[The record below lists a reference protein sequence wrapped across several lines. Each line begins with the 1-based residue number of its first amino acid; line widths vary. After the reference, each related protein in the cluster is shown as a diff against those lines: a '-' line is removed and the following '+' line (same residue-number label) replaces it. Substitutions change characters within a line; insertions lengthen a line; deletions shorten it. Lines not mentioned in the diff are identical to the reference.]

1 MKTRVDNPQPTA
13 MNIVRFLTHSDYSPA
28 EKQDFLDLIDSGY
41 NIDEASDMIIKKRFD
56 DKVLPNPQ
64 MNKHRFPMRFNGLTG
79 DRDQDLE
86 ILLER
91 GYSQDQAEYIIELIY
106 AAKVEGLDYSKLQ
119 LQDPTLSFPE
129 QVLSDRLPKN
139 KQAGPVIKGNVSIT
153 QEKGLDRKGMQHAK
167 RMRNMLRGGFQS
179 NISIDHN
186 CALSDAEALKLG
198 LLISQQFCDHGV
210 DMYDA
215 LMPSDE
221 DEIDRLTNMDYTL
234 DEAIL
239 RIFESRFGRT
249 KVDLSNLEVSYNL
262 RVDNIHNLNLN
273 SKKSEGIPTDLL
285 GK

>member
-1 MKTRVDNPQPTA
+1 MDDIKAITVEDMKTRVDNPQPTA
-13 MNIVRFLTHSDYSPA
+13 MNIVRFLTHSDYSPS

-56 DKVLPNPQ
+56 DKRLPNDQ
-64 MNKHRFPMRFNGLTG
+64 MNKHRFPMRFNALTG
-79 DRDQDLE
+79 DREKDIE
-86 ILLER
+86 ILIER
-91 GYSQDQAEYIIELIY
+91 GYSNEQAAYIMELIY
-106 AAKVEGLDYSKLQ
+106 AAKLEGLDYSKLQ
-119 LQDPTLSFPE
+119 LQDPTITLPE
-129 QVLSDRLPKN
+129 QLLSDRLPKN
-139 KQAGPVIKGNVSIT
+139 KQAVPVIKGNVIIT

-179 NISIDHN
+179 SISIDHN

-221 DEIDRLTNMDYTL
+221 DEIERLTDMGYTL

-239 RIFESRFGRT
+239 KVFESRFGKT
-249 KVDLSNLEVSYNL
+249 KVDLSNVEVRISSL
-262 RVDNIHNLNLN
+262 FL
-273 SKKSEGIPTDLL
+273 
-285 GK
+285 